1 MKQQFST
8 SSSNSSHHL
17 SSCTRSHRTTTNKF
31 ELHSQTDMV
40 HRFACLL
47 NKKPKQC
54 PTPSNHPRNQW
65 RRHRRQCGVQWS
77 LSLPLYAPCVPIIIS
92 LPRLHRDS
100 IPILPLTLPP
110 LALAFLMRLNF
121 IPRRAHQQQKQWNQ
135 RQVNLRAPLMS
146 PKHTAATY
154 GGQRE

>member
-1 MKQQFST
+1 MPYSIK
-8 SSSNSSHHL
+8 SSKESVAAAPA
-17 SSCTRSHRTTTNKF
+17 TVWRP
-31 ELHSQTDMV
+31 MV
-40 HRFACLL
+40 
-47 NKKPKQC
+47 P
-54 PTPSNHPRNQW
+54 
-65 RRHRRQCGVQWS
+65 

-92 LPRLHRDS
+92 RTRPHRDS

-110 LALAFLMRLNF
+110 LALAFLMRLNV